1 MSLRTAIQGSA
12 AVQTEL
18 ALDENKHARA
28 WREFKAE
35 NPKVYAILRSKAL
48 ERLVR
53 RRRFG
58 IGQLFEVVR
67 WEVATTWDED
77 ESGFKVNNN
86 FRAYC
91 ARDLIAEIPELA
103 ELIEIRQTRTA

>member
-1 MSLRTAIQGSA
+1 MSLRDAVAGSV

-28 WREFKAE
+28 WREFKVA
-35 NPKVYAILRSKAL
+35 NPKVYSILRSKAL

-58 IGQLFEVVR
+58 IKQLFEVVR

-77 ESGFKVNNN
+77 S
-86 FRAYC
+86 R
-91 ARDLIAEIPELA
+91 
-103 ELIEIRQTRTA
+103 